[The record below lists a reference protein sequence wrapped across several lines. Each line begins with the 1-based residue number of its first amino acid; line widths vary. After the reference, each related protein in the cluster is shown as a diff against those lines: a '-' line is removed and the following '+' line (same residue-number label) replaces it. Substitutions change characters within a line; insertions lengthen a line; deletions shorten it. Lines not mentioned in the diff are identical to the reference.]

1 MNSIFQSEIES
12 KKTEL
17 SNKIVVGISGS
28 YLDNNLIENAIEIS
42 DEDTE
47 ICLLYV
53 IIIPKSKAL
62 DVEDEKSFANAENI
76 LKKIETKYKKISKMY
91 GEIIQSRHAG
101 SAIIE
106 IVNINKP
113 KLLIIGANEKE
124 GSNAIIGSNASY
136 ILNNIICP
144 TIIYKK

>member
-1 MNSIFQSEIES
+1 
-12 KKTEL
+12 
-17 SNKIVVGISGS
+17 
-28 YLDNNLIENAIEIS
+28 LIENAIEIS

-62 DVEDEKSFANAENI
+62 DVEDEKSFENAENI
-76 LKKIETKYKKISKMY
+76 LKKLETKYKKISKMY

-124 GSNAIIGSNASY
+124 GSNTIIGSNASY